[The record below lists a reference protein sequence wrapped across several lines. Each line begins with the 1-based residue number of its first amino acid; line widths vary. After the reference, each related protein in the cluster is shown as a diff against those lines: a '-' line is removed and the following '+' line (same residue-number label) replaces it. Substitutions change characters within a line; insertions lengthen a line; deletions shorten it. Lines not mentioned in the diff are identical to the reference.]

1 MSFAEAVARQQ
12 DAVFRRLGEDA
23 TWSGVADPVRI
34 RVAEKDEEASW
45 RESQAVVR
53 VRYLKVRQ
61 SEVSAPVAGQV
72 LVRTKTAESLRVIET
87 PTLDRKGVWL
97 CKVVP
102 HV

>member
-23 TWSGVADPVRI
+23 TWSGIDDPVRI

-53 VRYLKVRQ
+53 ARYVRVRQ
-61 SEVSAPVAGQV
+61 SEVSVPAPGQT
-72 LVRTKTAESLRVIET
+72 LIRTTSGESLRVIET

>member
-1 MSFAEAVARQQ
+1 MSFAEAVVRQQ
-12 DAVFRRLGEDA
+12 DAVFRHLGEDA

-53 VRYLKVRQ
+53 VRYVKVRK
-61 SEVSAPVAGQV
+61 SEIAAPVAGQV
-72 LVRTKTAESLRVIET
+72 LVRTKTLESFRVIET
-87 PTLDRKGVWL
+87 PTLDLKGVWL
-97 CKVVP
+97 CKVAP

>member
-1 MSFAEAVARQQ
+1 MSFAEAVVRQQ

-53 VRYLKVRQ
+53 ARYVRVRQ
-61 SEVSAPVAGQV
+61 SEVSAPVSGQT
-72 LVRTKTAESLRVIET
+72 LTRTTTGEVLRVIET